1 MTEQQWIA
9 RARHGDADAFEQ
21 LVVAYEG
28 PVYRLALRMCGSTE
42 DAREVTQDAFLAA
55 WRGLPAFRGDSRF
68 SSWLYRLTTN
78 AAIDFLRR
86 EKHHLGNLPLE
97 EAPERPDPQQPEL
110 LAEQREQQEALQR
123 ALDQLSP
130 EHRQVLLL
138 RVVQQLSYD
147 EIAQALS
154 LESGTV
160 KSRISRA
167 RRQLREILLRQGE
180 LLSRLCRLTKWKGG
194 VSMHCN
200 QEQIEALLDGEL
212 VGPEQ
217 DAVLAHLRDCPGC
230 RSYYRQLL
238 AMEQALRADTDP
250 VLDDLLPDIMNRVH
264 ATPQRRRRQPWL
276 RAAMGMAACLVV
288 VLGVYLVRYQ
298 VEKGSDSP
306 FSGILPDSSAN
317 NSVGADGDTFTDEVT
332 PSDGGLTFAS
342 GGTERQESSGP
353 ADYVLMGHPELAQQA
368 RQWLSQ
374 QGLEPDEDGI
384 YPLTAQQVQGLNA
397 AVPELELPTDDA
409 LRLLLED

>member
-28 PVYRLALRMCGSTE
+28 PVYRLALRMCGSAE
-42 DAREVTQDAFLAA
+42 DAREVAQDAFLAA

-123 ALDQLSP
+123 AL
-130 EHRQVLLL
+130 
-138 RVVQQLSYD
+138 SYD

-167 RRQLREILLRQGE
+167 RRQLREILLRQGNFFPD
-180 LLSRLCRLTKWKGG
+180 S
-194 VSMHCN
+194 
-200 QEQIEALLDGEL
+200 
-212 VGPEQ
+212 
-217 DAVLAHLRDCPGC
+217 AVLP
-230 RSYYRQLL
+230 
-238 AMEQALRADTDP
+238 
-250 VLDDLLPDIMNRVH
+250 NRKE
-264 ATPQRRRRQPWL
+264 
-276 RAAMGMAACLVV
+276 G
-288 VLGVYLVRYQ
+288 
-298 VEKGSDSP
+298 
-306 FSGILPDSSAN
+306 
-317 NSVGADGDTFTDEVT
+317 
-332 PSDGGLTFAS
+332 
-342 GGTERQESSGP
+342 
-353 ADYVLMGHPELAQQA
+353 
-368 RQWLSQ
+368 
-374 QGLEPDEDGI
+374 
-384 YPLTAQQVQGLNA
+384 
-397 AVPELELPTDDA
+397 
-409 LRLLLED
+409 

>member
-250 VLDDLLPDIMNRVH
+250 VLDDL
-264 ATPQRRRRQPWL
+264 
-276 RAAMGMAACLVV
+276 
-288 VLGVYLVRYQ
+288 
-298 VEKGSDSP
+298 
-306 FSGILPDSSAN
+306 
-317 NSVGADGDTFTDEVT
+317 
-332 PSDGGLTFAS
+332 
-342 GGTERQESSGP
+342 
-353 ADYVLMGHPELAQQA
+353 MGHPELAQQA

>member
-1 MTEQQWIA
+1 
-9 RARHGDADAFEQ
+9 
-21 LVVAYEG
+21 
-28 PVYRLALRMCGSTE
+28 
-42 DAREVTQDAFLAA
+42 
-55 WRGLPAFRGDSRF
+55 
-68 SSWLYRLTTN
+68 
-78 AAIDFLRR
+78 
-86 EKHHLGNLPLE
+86 
-97 EAPERPDPQQPEL
+97 
-110 LAEQREQQEALQR
+110 
-123 ALDQLSP
+123 
-130 EHRQVLLL
+130 
-138 RVVQQLSYD
+138 
-147 EIAQALS
+147 
-154 LESGTV
+154 
-160 KSRISRA
+160 
-167 RRQLREILLRQGE
+167 
-180 LLSRLCRLTKWKGG
+180 
-194 VSMHCN
+194 MHCN

-264 ATPQRRRRQPWL
+264 ATPQL
-276 RAAMGMAACLVV
+276 RAVMGMAACLVV

-317 NSVGADGDTFTDEVT
+317 NSVGANEDTFSDEVT

-353 ADYVLMGHPELAQQA
+353 ADYVLTGHPELAQQA

-374 QGLEPDEDGI
+374 QGLEPDEDGV
-384 YPLTAQQVQGLNA
+384 YSLTAQQVQDLNA